1 MDQDSGVKLVV
12 QALLEVVES
21 GSKNM
26 EFAVMKD
33 RKGVEMLSADAL
45 KVLVEAIEK
54 EKEKEAEKK
63 QPSKK

>member
-21 GSKNM
+21 GSKNI
-26 EFAVMKD
+26 EVAVMKD
-33 RKGVEMLSADAL
+33 GKGVEMLSADQL
-45 KVLVEAIEK
+45 KELVEAIEK